1 MPYGLL
7 PNIKPLQRSTAR
19 RKTTPWE
26 TLSSTKHLALE
37 KQVDQLPWQNNNRVA
52 EDVVQSAESDIA
64 LNDEQPAP
72 EEPNLNE
79 INLAN

>member
-1 MPYGLL
+1 M
-7 PNIKPLQRSTAR
+7 
-19 RKTTPWE
+19 
-26 TLSSTKHLALE
+26 E